1 MYHIGIAR
9 VHIYIAAHNERMVQ
23 HMCGYVMPLPFLCVT
38 TKSSVLIPVG
48 QPLSV
53 FYRVIFVRVG
63 CDGLSGGCP
72 TAGEASA
79 TEESW
84 LARGPHC
91 RLREIDTGHRRPHPP
106 TTLAPLLVAW

>member
-1 MYHIGIAR
+1 
-9 VHIYIAAHNERMVQ
+9 
-23 HMCGYVMPLPFLCVT
+23 MPLPFLCVT
-38 TKSSVLIPVG
+38 AQSGVFVPVG
-48 QPLSV
+48 RPLSARYLV
-53 FYRVIFVRVG
+53 AFVRHVD